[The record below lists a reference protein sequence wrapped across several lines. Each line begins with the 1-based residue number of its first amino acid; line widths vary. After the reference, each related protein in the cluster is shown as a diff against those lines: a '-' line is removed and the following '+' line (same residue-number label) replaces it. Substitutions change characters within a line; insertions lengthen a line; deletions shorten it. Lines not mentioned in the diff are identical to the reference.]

1 MKLDKVAGSG
11 NDEFYTP
18 EYAILPLLPYLKP
31 FNVIWCP
38 FDTLQSN
45 FVKCLTDHGHKVI
58 YTHIS
63 NGENFF
69 MLNKECDAIVS
80 NPPYSFKT
88 EVIERLFQIGK
99 PFAMLMGIVGVF
111 ESQRR
116 FNAFRTNG
124 VEVLYFNKRVSY
136 YTSYEAK
143 ETDLEPPFSSAYI
156 CHGVLPKQIEF
167 AEITKDVKKKRSINN
182 VSQCMISLF
191 DEVTA

>member
-1 MKLDKVAGSG
+1 MKMDKVAGSG

-38 FDTLQSN
+38 FDTSQSN
-45 FVKCLTDHGHKVI
+45 FVKCLADHGHKVI

-63 NGENFF
+63 KGENFF

-116 FNAFRTNG
+116 FNAFRPNG

-167 AEITKDVKKKRSINN
+167 AEITKDVKKKRSIKNA
-182 VSQCMISLF
+182 SQSMISLF
-191 DEVTA
+191 DEVIA

>member
-1 MKLDKVAGSG
+1 MKMDKVAGSG

-38 FDTLQSN
+38 FDTRQSN
-45 FVKCLTDHGHKVI
+45 FVKCLTDNGHKVI

-156 CHGVLPKQIEF
+156 CHGILPKQIEF
-167 AEITKDVKKKRSINN
+167 AEITKDVKKKRSIKN
-182 VSQCMISLF
+182 VSQSMISLF